1 MKGNIVA
8 AARIVMGHVAPTPW
22 ESPAAAK
29 ALVGKPVNQETAEAA
44 GKATVAGAHPLSHNA
59 YKVQL
64 AKVAVKRALLDAV
77 QARA

>member
-1 MKGNIVA
+1 MKGSTVA

-29 ALVGKPVNQETAEAA
+29 ALVGKSVTEETAEAA
-44 GKATVAGAHPLSHNA
+44 GKAAVAGAHPLSHNA

-64 AKVAVKRALLDAV
+64 AKVAVKRALLDAA